1 MMKRILDA
9 VMDHF
14 GIKDEQVEKV
24 KTMIDMAEFK
34 MENGKRVLVV
44 KVGEGI
50 EIKIVQPDKPAT
62 DNARRTQRSFH
73 DLDQLFGEESDLII
87 GCNGQTLPEDVRKR
101 ADAMPFPVMASTP
114 GRQTRGCA
122 PPFSQR

>member
-62 DNARRTQRSFH
+62 GNARRTQRSFD
-73 DLDQLFGEESDLII
+73 DLDQLFGEEWGKYFD
-87 GCNGQTLPEDVRKR
+87 NK
-101 ADAMPFPVMASTP
+101 
-114 GRQTRGCA
+114 
-122 PPFSQR
+122 

>member
-73 DLDQLFGEESDLII
+73 DLDQLFGEEWGKYFD
-87 GCNGQTLPEDVRKR
+87 NK
-101 ADAMPFPVMASTP
+101 
-114 GRQTRGCA
+114 
-122 PPFSQR
+122 

>member
-62 DNARRTQRSFH
+62 NNARRVQRSFD
-73 DLDQLFGEESDLII
+73 DLDQLFGEEWGKYFD
-87 GCNGQTLPEDVRKR
+87 NK
-101 ADAMPFPVMASTP
+101 
-114 GRQTRGCA
+114 
-122 PPFSQR
+122 

>member
-1 MMKRILDA
+1 MGCHTMMKRILDA

-62 DNARRTQRSFH
+62 NNARRVQRSFD
-73 DLDQLFGEESDLII
+73 DLDQLFGEEWGKYFD
-87 GCNGQTLPEDVRKR
+87 NK
-101 ADAMPFPVMASTP
+101 
-114 GRQTRGCA
+114 
-122 PPFSQR
+122 